1 MEDMTKII
9 FLISFIVLY
18 FVNISFILLGYY
30 YYVRKAVR
38 RFEKLRKKEKSNG

>member
-18 FVNISFILLGYY
+18 FVNISLILLGYY
-30 YYVRKAVR
+30 YGRKAVR
-38 RFEKLRKKEKSNG
+38 RFEKLHKKEKSNE